1 MAEIAISAKK
11 QKQNNDLG
19 EWRDAMQRSP
29 GTKAVQ
35 REKIKQNTR
44 TDARASALTA
54 S

>member
-19 EWRDAMQRSP
+19 EWRDTLRRLP
-29 GTKAVQ
+29 GTKTVH